1 MIIAQSATTRRSA
14 MPLCLQRTPNS
25 SMDKHY
31 NDFSSWL
38 RQKLG
43 CKVQKISIDAGFSCP
58 NRDGKISTGGCIFC
72 DNRAFSPAYCMGNKS
87 VGRQIEDGISF
98 FKRKY
103 KDMKY
108 LAYFQAF
115 TNTYASVE
123 KLKSLYEEALSV
135 EDVVGIVIGT
145 RPDCI
150 DDEIL
155 DYLESLSRQ
164 TFMIVEYGIESTDN
178 DILRRINRGHDF
190 ECSVK
195 AIERTKERNIYVG
208 GHVILGLP
216 GVSAEDNI
224 REAELLNSTRLDILK
239 LHQLQVVRNTRLAEE
254 YARQP
259 FKVYDI
265 DEYIRLVASFIQH
278 TRPDMVL
285 DRFISQSPAEL
296 IVAPKWGIKNYE
308 FTNALDNYLARNNI
322 YQGQEIK

>member
-1 MIIAQSATTRRSA
+1 MAER
-14 MPLCLQRTPNS
+14 
-25 SMDKHY
+25 KHY

-58 NRDGKISTGGCIFC
+58 NRDGTIGTGGCIFC
-72 DNRAFSPAYCMGNKS
+72 DNRAFSPAYCKGNNS
-87 VGRQIEDGISF
+87 VRRQMEDGISF

-103 KDMKY
+103 NDMKY

-123 KLKSLYEEALSV
+123 TLKRLYEEALSV

-145 RPDCI
+145 RPDCVS
-150 DDEIL
+150 DDIL
-155 DYLESLSRQ
+155 DYLEGLNRH
-164 TFMIVEYGIESTDN
+164 TFMIVEYGMESTDN
-178 DILRRINRGHDF
+178 AILSKINRGHTF

-208 GHVILGLP
+208 GHIILGLP
-216 GVSAEDNI
+216 GVSAEDNV
-224 REAELLNSTRLDILK
+224 REAETLNGTRLDIMK

-254 YARQP
+254 YARHP
-259 FKVYDI
+259 FKVYDV

-278 TRPDMVL
+278 TREDMVL
-285 DRFISQSPAEL
+285 DRFVSQSPAEM
-296 IVAPKWGIKNYE
+296 IVAPKWGMKNYE
-308 FTNALDNYLARNNI
+308 FTNALDNYLAKNGI
-322 YQGQEIK
+322 YQGQLIK